1 MHKRRKKQ
9 ENRFHARHL
18 PRDSYFYLAFARALL
33 GPLRRA
39 TTREYKKYARKTTDL
54 KQHEEN
60 MAKTILVTGGAG
72 YIGSHTVV
80 ELQQKGFETVIA
92 DDLSNSSAEV
102 IDRIERITGIR
113 PAFEQIDLKDAG
125 KVRELFDRYPIAATI
140 HFAASKAVGES
151 VQKPLLYYRN
161 NLVSLLNILEC
172 LRQQGG
178 VLVFS
183 SSCTVYGQPEHP
195 PVRETDPIQPAE
207 SPYGNTKQ
215 IGEEIVR
222 DAVKAYPQVQA
233 VLLRYFNPIGA
244 HPSALIGELPR
255 GVPQNLLPYITQTAA
270 GIRECLSVFGND
282 YHTPDGT
289 CIRDYLHVVDLAQA
303 HVKAVDRLLN
313 GQNNEP
319 CEVFNLGTGH
329 GYSVL
334 EVIRSFEKVTGIRV
348 NYRFAA
354 RRKGDIEQ
362 IWADPSRAEQVLGWK
377 AERSL
382 DEMTL
387 SAWHWQQSLKQ
398 F

>member
-1 MHKRRKKQ
+1 M
-9 ENRFHARHL
+9 
-18 PRDSYFYLAFARALL
+18 
-33 GPLRRA
+33 
-39 TTREYKKYARKTTDL
+39 
-54 KQHEEN
+54 
-60 MAKTILVTGGAG
+60 
-72 YIGSHTVV
+72 
-80 ELQQKGFETVIA
+80 
-92 DDLSNSSAEV
+92 
-102 IDRIERITGIR
+102 
-113 PAFEQIDLKDAG
+113 
-125 KVRELFDRYPIAATI
+125 
-140 HFAASKAVGES
+140 
-151 VQKPLLYYRN
+151 
-161 NLVSLLNILEC
+161 
-172 LRQQGG
+172 
-178 VLVFS
+178 
-183 SSCTVYGQPEHP
+183 
-195 PVRETDPIQPAE
+195 
-207 SPYGNTKQ
+207 
-215 IGEEIVR
+215 
-222 DAVKAYPQVQA
+222 QA

-354 RRKGDIEQ
+354 RREGDIEQ

-377 AERSL
+377 AKRSL

>member
-1 MHKRRKKQ
+1 
-9 ENRFHARHL
+9 
-18 PRDSYFYLAFARALL
+18 
-33 GPLRRA
+33 
-39 TTREYKKYARKTTDL
+39 
-54 KQHEEN
+54 

-102 IDRIERITGIR
+102 IDRIVRITGIR
-113 PAFEQIDLKDAG
+113 PAFEQIHLKDAG

-354 RRKGDIEQ
+354 RREGDIEQ

-377 AERSL
+377 AKRSL

>member
-1 MHKRRKKQ
+1 MPAICPEIRIFTSHLRVRSWVPSAGQRQ
-9 ENRFHARHL
+9 ESIKH
-18 PRDSYFYLAFARALL
+18 
-33 GPLRRA
+33 
-39 TTREYKKYARKTTDL
+39 TRKTTDL

-313 GQNNEP
+313 GQNAAP

-377 AERSL
+377 AKRSL